1 MRFSQFNIIVP
12 DSGYYIIYN
21 TLSRALARIQQSSY
35 TITNQELKET
45 GFIIEDDDDEKISYL
60 NFYLKNLYEY
70 KTPIITI
77 TTTQKCNLNCH
88 YCFEG
93 INKSLIDLSLETCDA
108 IINLIKGKYAK
119 GVRLIWFGGEPMLN
133 LKAIEYIS
141 EKLSFSSIP
150 FDATIITNGTIIPT
164 HFIDNLKKYHISTIQ
179 ITLDGDKECHN
190 AKRHFRDGIGTF
202 DLILRN
208 ITRILD
214 SRESD
219 VIVKIN
225 LDHNNL
231 STFPVV
237 KQFLLE
243 RFNNDPL
250 LTVSHNFIRNR
261 TNFKDNG
268 TCLTDLDYFDF
279 FYEPKDA
286 ERILSNFVGPCPLR
300 ISNHIVIS
308 ANGDIQKCLE
318 QVGDS
323 NHAIGNVNASVIS
336 VKKSSFYK
344 LFSLPFTREDCKLCS
359 ILPLCG
365 GGCPMDILKNG
376 QPICNALKYRIQQVV
391 KDYYLYHTK

>member
-1 MRFSQFNIIVP
+1 MYKQ
-12 DSGYYIIYN
+12 
-21 TLSRALARIQQSSY
+21 
-35 TITNQELKET
+35 LK
-45 GFIIEDDDDEKISYL
+45 
-60 NFYLKNLYEY
+60 
-70 KTPIITI
+70 
-77 TTTQKCNLNCH
+77 
-88 YCFEG
+88 
-93 INKSLIDLSLETCDA
+93 
-108 IINLIKGKYAK
+108 
-119 GVRLIWFGGEPMLN
+119 RLILLFFMLFVLSSTLEAQTVISFKRVPISDSDYKDDPELGHRLPSRN
-133 LKAIEYIS
+133 VMGYIDW
-141 EKLSFSSIP
+141 E
-150 FDATIITNGTIIPT
+150 

-179 ITLDGDKECHN
+179 ITLDGDKDCHN

-214 SRESD
+214 TRESD

-231 STFPVV
+231 STFPAV
-237 KQFLLE
+237 KQSLLE

-268 TCLTDLDYFDF
+268 TCLSDLDYFDF

-391 KDYYLYHTK
+391 RDYYLYHTK